1 MDTKKLTLTIVFAT
15 LAIVLNPS
23 LTYIS
28 LPYPLMPAL
37 VYQLWEIPIVIAFLI
52 ISPIVG
58 IAVALLNTS
67 VLFVLF
73 PGALPTGPL
82 YNLLATLFMQIGI
95 YAAITIS
102 KKVTGYKTP
111 QTNSHT
117 SIKWLL
123 TATGLGALTRVAFM
137 TVILYFALPQTPPI
151 GYAFDQTATNAF
163 LPLAA
168 LFNATLALYTI
179 PTSWIIGQRIQKV
192 LHLNIPK
199 TIGTGKIKS

>member
-1 MDTKKLTLTIVFAT
+1 MSLWGTPLDTKKLTLTIVFAT

-23 LTYIS
+23 LTYVA
-28 LPYPLMPAL
+28 LPYPLMPFL

-52 ISPIVG
+52 ISPIAG

-82 YNLLATLFMQIGI
+82 YNLLATLTMQIGI
-95 YAAITIS
+95 YVAVSIG
-102 KKVTGYKTP
+102 KKIHDHKNP
-111 QTNSHT
+111 QTNIYT
-117 SIKWLL
+117 SSKWLL

-163 LPLAA
+163 LPLSA

-179 PTSWIIGQRIQKV
+179 PIGWIIGQRIQKV
-192 LHLNIPK
+192 LHLNILK
-199 TIGTGKIKS
+199 K